1 MTRIINL
8 RPSPSPSFLYVKK
21 YNYSLFACTERN
33 RRSKLHSI
41 RFFPPLFS
49 RDSMCFVPIRCD
61 EPSNV
66 WNDLI
71 FIFMIDIK
79 IKPLNE
85 AVLELV
91 CLREGQVDV
100 SRFYCRGVR
109 SASVTRVNYSLYIKT
124 HHSPSCWGAIC
135 FTRKNSC
142 LGSPFYCPP

>member
-1 MTRIINL
+1 MR
-8 RPSPSPSFLYVKK
+8 
-21 YNYSLFACTERN
+21 
-33 RRSKLHSI
+33 
-41 RFFPPLFS
+41 
-49 RDSMCFVPIRCD
+49 FVPIRSD

-66 WNDLI
+66 WNDPI

-79 IKPLNE
+79 IKTLNE

-124 HHSPSCWGAIC
+124 HHSPSCWGGIC

-142 LGSPFYCPP
+142 LGSLVLLPTLVTYFSLKQRCHFK